1 MQTLEELFNYDRALV
16 FGIGGGGDI
25 VGSVPTARLLELHGV
40 DVILGGIAFDRLP
53 VDPMPGPRNLDHF
66 EGIERI
72 SQSVALLTSE
82 TEFIDGASST
92 EMIVNQYTDRS
103 VALLDVTGGVS
114 GFKTGLET
122 ACSELDIDLVVGV
135 DAGGDVLATGDEP
148 GLRSPLCD
156 SIVLSSVN
164 ACNCPAAIGVFGY
177 GSDGELTQ
185 DELDDAIS
193 RAARRSGLLG
203 SWGLTPATINELEN
217 LLDLVTTE
225 ASRLPVKAASGQL
238 GTCSIRSDR
247 RTLELSAAST
257 TTFYFEPGAIESTS
271 EPATVVAGTD
281 SHLTANR
288 MLNEAGY
295 VTELDRELEQAEEQV
310 TSDD

>member
-53 VDPMPGPRNLDHF
+53 VDPMPGPRNLDDF
-66 EGIERI
+66 EGIEKV

-82 TEFIDGASST
+82 TEFRDGVAST
-92 EMIVNQYTDRS
+92 EMIVNRHTNRS
-103 VALLDVTGGVS
+103 VALLDITGGAS
-114 GFKTGLET
+114 GFKRGLET
-122 ACSELDIDLVVGV
+122 ACSELDVDLVVGV

-156 SIVLSSVN
+156 SIVLSGVN
-164 ACNCPAAIGVFGY
+164 ACNWPTAIGVFGY

-185 DELDDAIS
+185 EELDNAIG

-203 SWGLTPATINELEN
+203 SWGLTPATIDELEN
-217 LLDLVTTE
+217 LLDVVTTE
-225 ASRLPVKAASGQL
+225 ASRLPVKAAMGQL
-238 GTCSIRSDR
+238 GTRSIRSGR

-257 TTFYFEPGAIESTS
+257 TTFYFEPSVIESTS

-281 SHLTANR
+281 SHLAANQA
-288 MLNEAGY
+288 LNEAGY
-295 VTELDRELEQAEEQV
+295 ITELDREQDRAEER
-310 TSDD
+310 TINDD